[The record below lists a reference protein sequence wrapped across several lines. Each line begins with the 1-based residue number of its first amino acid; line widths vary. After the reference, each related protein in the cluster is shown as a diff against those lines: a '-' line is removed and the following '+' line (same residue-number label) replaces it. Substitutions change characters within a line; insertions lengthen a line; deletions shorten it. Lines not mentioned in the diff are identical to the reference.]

1 MPRVMAP
8 NEPWFR
14 CLREIPGASFR
25 LICFPCAGGNAV
37 SYGAWAAALP
47 PDIELFALQL
57 PGRAERFR
65 EPPITER
72 TRLMR
77 EVAAAAR
84 SLLDR
89 PTVFFGHSLGALL
102 SFELARQLRHQREQ
116 MPRRLIVAGR
126 AAPQIPD
133 RDPPIYHLPDDAFIA
148 ELQSL
153 GGMPDEVVADRE
165 LLEILLPAIRADI
178 FLHES
183 YIYTSEPPLAC
194 PITALGGLGDD
205 NVPINDLRAWQDQTA
220 AAFDLHMFEGGHF
233 FVHAA
238 RDGIIRM
245 AIDSLM
251 SASGA

>member
-1 MPRVMAP
+1 MPRLVAP
-8 NEPWFR
+8 SEPWFR
-14 CLREIPGASFR
+14 CMREIPGATFR
-25 LICFPCAGGNAV
+25 LICFPCAGGNAA
-37 SYGAWAAALP
+37 SYSAWAAALP
-47 PDIELFALQL
+47 SSVELFALQL

-84 SLLDR
+84 RLLDR

-102 SFELARQLRHQREQ
+102 SFELARQLRNQGEQ
-116 MPRRLIVAGR
+116 LPRRLIVAGR
-126 AAPQIPD
+126 GAPQIPD
-133 RDPPIYHLPDDAFIA
+133 RDPPIHQLPDDAFIA

-153 GGMPDEVVADRE
+153 GGMPDEVVANRE
-165 LLEILLPAIRADI
+165 LLELLLPAIRADI

-194 PITALGGLGDD
+194 PITALGGLQDD
-205 NVPINDLRAWQDQTA
+205 EVPIDDLRAWQDQTA

-233 FVHAA
+233 FVHAE
-238 RDGIIRM
+238 RHDIIRI
-245 AIDSLM
+245 AIGSLM
-251 SASGA
+251 RSGA